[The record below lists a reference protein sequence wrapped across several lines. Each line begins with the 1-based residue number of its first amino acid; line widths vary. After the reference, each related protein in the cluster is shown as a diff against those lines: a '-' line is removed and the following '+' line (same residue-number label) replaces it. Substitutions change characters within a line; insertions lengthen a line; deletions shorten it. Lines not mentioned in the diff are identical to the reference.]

1 MPAADRSFYRNLITV
16 LVIFLGLLAFGC
28 LGYMLLEG
36 WSWTDSLYMTVI
48 TLSTVGFGEVR
59 QLSQTGRFFTGI
71 MIVMGV
77 SATAYTFS
85 TVAEFIVTGEFRR
98 HIRRRRMQKR
108 IGKLNAHFIICGYGR
123 FGEQVVKEL
132 LNADSEL
139 AAVDLLGNLRTDLE
153 DMGAIFIGGDAT
165 DDDVLLQAGIEKAV
179 GICCCLP
186 NDSDNVYIALAA
198 RGLNPN
204 LTISA
209 RANSH
214 GSERKLKSAGVDH
227 IINPYVTSGHRMARQ
242 MLSPNI
248 IEFMDVVM
256 PQDTVNSEE
265 PSILIGDIVVSERST
280 LVGQTLAAAEIRK
293 TTGASILAVRRQTG
307 RIAVNPNLNLI
318 LEAGDKLITLG
329 TYDQLDLLA
338 TAADD
343 QRRIYTRDNSNL
355 STLPVSG

>member
-1 MPAADRSFYRNLITV
+1 MTVAERNFYRTLITV
-16 LVIFLGLLAFGC
+16 VVIFLALLAFGS
-28 LGYMLLEG
+28 LGYMWLEG

-59 QLSQTGRFFTGI
+59 QLSPTGRIFTGV

-85 TVAEFIVTGEFRR
+85 TVAEFFVTGEFRR
-98 HIRRRRMQKR
+98 HIRRRRMQNR
-108 IGKLNAHFIICGYGR
+108 IRKLDAHFIICGYGR
-123 FGEQVVKEL
+123 LGGQVVKEFL
-132 LNADSEL
+132 QADSEL
-139 AAVDLLGNLRTDLE
+139 VAIDVQASLRTELE
-153 DMGAIFIGGDAT
+153 NLGATFVEGDAT
-165 DDDVLLQAGIEKAV
+165 DDEILLQAGIEKAI

-186 NDSDNVYIALAA
+186 NDSDNVYVALAA

-227 IINPYVTSGHRMARQ
+227 IINPYVASGHRMARQ

-248 IEFMDVVM
+248 VEFMDVVM

-265 PSILIGDIVVSERST
+265 PGILIGDILVSERSP
-280 LVGQTLAAAEIRK
+280 LVGQTLAAAEIRR

-307 RIAVNPNLNLI
+307 QIAVNPHLDFT
-318 LEAGDKLITLG
+318 LEADDKLIALG

-338 TAADD
+338 TTSDD
-343 QRRIYTRDNSNL
+343 QRRIYTRVHPSL
-355 STLPVSG
+355 SRR